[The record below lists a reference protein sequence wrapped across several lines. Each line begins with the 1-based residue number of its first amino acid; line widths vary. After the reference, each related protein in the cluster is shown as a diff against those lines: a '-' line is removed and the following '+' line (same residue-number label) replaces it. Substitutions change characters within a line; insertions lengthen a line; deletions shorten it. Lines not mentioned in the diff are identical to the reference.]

1 MMKTQF
7 AMRSI
12 HNGRH
17 SQRGAILF
25 IALIV
30 LVAMTMAGIAVMRSV
45 DTNNMIA
52 GNLAFRNAATSSAD
66 AGLES
71 ARSWLTGQT
80 AATLEKDGNSGEG
93 YFANWQDPWNP
104 KAFSWAGDGVTVGTD
119 PYGNTIYYVIHRMCK
134 ESNKSVLAT
143 DCFKMA
149 SLSTGSSKGGG
160 GYEGSLPAA
169 TALPYFRITAKVVG
183 PKNTTSYIQSFIY

>member
-1 MMKTQF
+1 MKTRF
-7 AMRSI
+7 P
-12 HNGRH
+12 RH
-17 SQRGAILF
+17 SIRSGRAPQRGAILF

-52 GNLAFRNAATSSAD
+52 GNLAFRNAATSTAD

-71 ARSWLTGQT
+71 ARTWLTTQT
-80 AATLEKDGNSGEG
+80 AATLEKDGNSGQG

-104 KAFSWAGDGVTVGTD
+104 KAFSWDGDGVTVGTD
-119 PYGNTIYYVIHRMCK
+119 AYGNTIYYVIHRMCK

-160 GYEGSLPAA
+160 GYEGALPSA
-169 TALPYFRITAKVVG
+169 TALPYFRITAKVIG
-183 PKNTTSYIQSFIY
+183 PKNTVSYIQSFLY

>member
-1 MMKTQF
+1 MKARF
-7 AMRSI
+7 AMR
-12 HNGRH
+12 GTRR

-45 DTNNMIA
+45 DTNNLIA
-52 GNLAFRNAATSSAD
+52 GNLAFRNVATSAAD

-71 ARSWLTGQT
+71 ARTWLTAQT
-80 AATLEKDGNSGEG
+80 ASVLENDGAAGQG
-93 YFANWQDPWNP
+93 YFGNWQDTWNP
-104 KAFSWAGDGVTVGTD
+104 KFFGWESDGVNVGTD
-119 PYGNTIYYVIHRMCK
+119 AYGNTIYYVIHRMCR
-134 ESNKSVLAT
+134 ESGKSVLAT

-183 PKNTTSYIQSFIY
+183 PKNTVSYIQSFIY